1 MPNTQRATEIPTI
14 DVEMLVIETSGDSA
28 VSYALDSASNIGVE
42 PQIETQDAVKLI
54 VKGRLKAQKGEVSTI
69 TGNKITIKDNVF
81 IPELVKILQGGTIKY
96 WQDAEKTQEATTPSE
111 YGISSYTPPVAGSND
126 KGEVFTLHAY
136 SAQYNAAGQIVQYER
151 IDYPNCKGVPVALNS
166 EDGVFRAPEYTINS
180 APNVGEA
187 PYSIHYVPTLPVLG
201 N

>member
-14 DVEMLVIETSGDSA
+14 DVEMLVIETSGDST

-96 WQDAEKTQEATTPSE
+96 WQDAEKTQ
-111 YGISSYTPPVAGSND
+111 
-126 KGEVFTLHAY
+126 
-136 SAQYNAAGQIVQYER
+136 
-151 IDYPNCKGVPVALNS
+151 
-166 EDGVFRAPEYTINS
+166 
-180 APNVGEA
+180 
-187 PYSIHYVPTLPVLG
+187 
-201 N
+201 

>member
-14 DVEMLVIETSGDSA
+14 DVEMLVIETSES
-28 VSYALDSASNIGVE
+28 SYALDSASNIGVE

-111 YGISSYTPPVAGSND
+111 YGISSYPPPVAGSND

-151 IDYPNCKGVPVALNS
+151 IDYPNCKGVSVALNS
-166 EDGVFRAPEYTINS
+166 EDGVLRAAVY
-180 APNVGEA
+180 
-187 PYSIHYVPTLPVLG
+187 
-201 N
+201 